1 MELREEGKPQWL
13 YVALTVKLNFF
24 FIQAFPAVFD
34 LKFSKKELLTRSTV
48 DDKTVIIFLGAYY
61 WVFLVNPRPLHAA
74 LIECSVLDALPA
86 SSRAQSALQI
96 AHHLLLSHPP
106 RERRHLQIRW
116 PQTCFINKT
125 CSRIALRL
133 VYCGSEMNST

>member
-24 FIQAFPAVFD
+24 FIQALPAVFD

-61 WVFLVNPRPLHAA
+61 WVFLVNPQAAAYGTNWMQCPWRSASVKSSTVSTSDCSPSPLVTSSAGETSPSNQVTTNMFHQQNMQPHR
-74 LIECSVLDALPA
+74 IE
-86 SSRAQSALQI
+86 
-96 AHHLLLSHPP
+96 
-106 RERRHLQIRW
+106 
-116 PQTCFINKT
+116 TCI
-125 CSRIALRL
+125 LR
-133 VYCGSEMNST
+133 